1 MTKIVVDKMPHKA
14 EECPFFNGYRKQDG
28 KIIGHKCKLM
38 SDTQLQ
44 VDVSSCGYL
53 IAFNETKEEK

>member
-14 EECPFFNGYRKQDG
+14 EDCPFFNGYRKQDG

-44 VDVSSCGYL
+44 VVVLSCGYL
-53 IAFNETKEEK
+53 IALNEK